1 MVVLVCAA
9 HPDDEI
15 IGCGGLI
22 AKYSKREKVIVA
34 VFSFGTSRTWQKLM
48 QPGKELSKE
57 NIMEIRK
64 KECRNAAKV
73 VSISKTYFLGADDL
87 RILDHKDIARKKI
100 KALIK
105 RYKPRT
111 ILYHSKNDTHVD
123 HLAVNK
129 IMNNVIKEL
138 KYKPAILT
146 YKIGLSLFKSEG
158 NKILI
163 DITDS
168 FDKKLLALKEF
179 KSQKRALNFLI
190 FLIRLKCLINGLKAG
205 CKYAEG
211 FYEE

>member
-34 VFSFGTSRTWQKLM
+34 IFSYGTSRTWQKIM
-48 QPGKELSKE
+48 QPGKGLSKGK
-57 NIMEIRK
+57 IMDMRK
-64 KECRNAAKV
+64 KECRDAAKIV
-73 VSISKTYFLGADDL
+73 GVSKTYFLGADDL
-87 RILDHKDIARKKI
+87 RILDHKDIAKRKI

-105 RYKPRT
+105 RYKPKT
-111 ILYHSKNDTHVD
+111 IVYHSKNDTHID

-129 IMNNVIKEL
+129 IMSSVIKEL
-138 KYKPAILT
+138 KYKPTILT
-146 YKIGLSLFKSEG
+146 YKIGLAISTSKG

-168 FDKKLLALKEF
+168 FDKKLLALKKF
-179 KSQKRALNFLI
+179 KSQRKALNFFI
-190 FLIRLKCLINGLKAG
+190 FLIRLKCLINGLKSG
-205 CKYAEG
+205 CRYAEG